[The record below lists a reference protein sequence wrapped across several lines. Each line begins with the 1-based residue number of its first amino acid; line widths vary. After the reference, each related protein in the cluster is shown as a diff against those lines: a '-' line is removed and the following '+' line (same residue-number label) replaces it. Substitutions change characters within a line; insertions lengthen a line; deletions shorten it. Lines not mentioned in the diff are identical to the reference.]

1 MMEEELGL
9 WGLSAGASGVIIVV
23 SILLTTA
30 ELFLAC
36 WLGFEGG
43 SRLLWRLY
51 CIYFLKLRW
60 GGKIVVTPFIPL
72 AIAVISP
79 ALLIIGVGCL
89 IWGLCW
95 IFNHKIQPLLWS
107 NEVQCK
113 GYHCERGEDV

>member
-9 WGLSAGASGVIIVV
+9 WGLSNLATTGIIIAS
-23 SILLTTA
+23 SLLTLA
-30 ELFLAC
+30 ELFLAG

-72 AIAVISP
+72 VIAVVSY
-79 ALLIIGVGCL
+79 ALLFIGVGCL